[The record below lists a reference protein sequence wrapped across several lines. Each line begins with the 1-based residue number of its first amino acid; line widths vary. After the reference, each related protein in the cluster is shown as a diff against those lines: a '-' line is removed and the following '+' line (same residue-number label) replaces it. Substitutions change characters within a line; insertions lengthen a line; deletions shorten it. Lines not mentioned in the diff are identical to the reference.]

1 MIRRRDF
8 ALGAAAA
15 VLAPPARAERPA
27 LDEMVRRITGGAAL
41 RPGRVTLDVPPLVEN
56 GNAVPLAVAVD
67 SPMSEA
73 DHVRAIHV
81 VNEKNPQPQ
90 VISAVLG
97 LAYLL
102 LAMRRNR
109 WCWVA
114 GGVSSAM
121 LAYLSLRAQLPMQAA
136 LQIYYVAMSVYGY
149 WYWSRTSAQSGQ
161 AITVWPASRHLLAC
175 AAVVVASILSAR
187 WLARET
193 QAAWPYLDSLTTWG
207 SLLATWL
214 VARVKLENWLYW
226 VLIDAALVFLFA
238 AQALYL
244 FALLNALYVVIAF
257 AGFLSW
263 QKSYRTV
270 RAQAVS

>member
-15 VLAPPARAERPA
+15 VLAPPARADRPA

-97 LAYLL
+97 PRAGRARLATRIK
-102 LAMRRNR
+102 LADSQK
-109 WCWVA
+109 VA
-114 GGVSSAM
+114 AI
-121 LAYLSLRAQLPMQAA
+121 AE
-136 LQIYYVAMSVYGY
+136 MSDGSF
-149 WYWSRTSAQSGQ
+149 WGATAE
-161 AITVWPASRHLLAC
+161 
-175 AAVVVASILSAR
+175 VVVTI
-187 WLARET
+187 
-193 QAAWPYLDSLTTWG
+193 AAC
-207 SLLATWL
+207 
-214 VARVKLENWLYW
+214 VEE
-226 VLIDAALVFLFA
+226 
-238 AQALYL
+238 
-244 FALLNALYVVIAF
+244 
-257 AGFLSW
+257 
-263 QKSYRTV
+263 V
-270 RAQAVS
+270 R

>member
-15 VLAPPARAERPA
+15 VLAAPARAERPA

-97 LAYLL
+97 PRAGRARLATRIK
-102 LAMRRNR
+102 LADSQK
-109 WCWVA
+109 VA
-114 GGVSSAM
+114 AI
-121 LAYLSLRAQLPMQAA
+121 AE
-136 LQIYYVAMSVYGY
+136 MSDGSF
-149 WYWSRTSAQSGQ
+149 WGATAE
-161 AITVWPASRHLLAC
+161 
-175 AAVVVASILSAR
+175 VVVTI
-187 WLARET
+187 
-193 QAAWPYLDSLTTWG
+193 AAC
-207 SLLATWL
+207 
-214 VARVKLENWLYW
+214 VEEVK
-226 VLIDAALVFLFA
+226 
-238 AQALYL
+238 
-244 FALLNALYVVIAF
+244 
-257 AGFLSW
+257 
-263 QKSYRTV
+263 
-270 RAQAVS
+270 

>member
-81 VNEKNPQPQ
+81 VNEKIPQPQ

-97 LAYLL
+97 PRAGRARLATRIK
-102 LAMRRNR
+102 LADSQK
-109 WCWVA
+109 VA
-114 GGVSSAM
+114 AI
-121 LAYLSLRAQLPMQAA
+121 AE
-136 LQIYYVAMSVYGY
+136 MSDGSF
-149 WYWSRTSAQSGQ
+149 WGATAE
-161 AITVWPASRHLLAC
+161 
-175 AAVVVASILSAR
+175 VVVTI
-187 WLARET
+187 
-193 QAAWPYLDSLTTWG
+193 AAC
-207 SLLATWL
+207 
-214 VARVKLENWLYW
+214 VEEVK
-226 VLIDAALVFLFA
+226 
-238 AQALYL
+238 
-244 FALLNALYVVIAF
+244 
-257 AGFLSW
+257 
-263 QKSYRTV
+263 
-270 RAQAVS
+270 

>member
-97 LAYLL
+97 PRAGRARLATRIK
-102 LAMRRNR
+102 LADSQK
-109 WCWVA
+109 VA
-114 GGVSSAM
+114 AI
-121 LAYLSLRAQLPMQAA
+121 AE
-136 LQIYYVAMSVYGY
+136 MSDGSF
-149 WYWSRTSAQSGQ
+149 WGATAE
-161 AITVWPASRHLLAC
+161 
-175 AAVVVASILSAR
+175 VVVTI
-187 WLARET
+187 
-193 QAAWPYLDSLTTWG
+193 AAC
-207 SLLATWL
+207 
-214 VARVKLENWLYW
+214 VEEVK
-226 VLIDAALVFLFA
+226 
-238 AQALYL
+238 
-244 FALLNALYVVIAF
+244 
-257 AGFLSW
+257 
-263 QKSYRTV
+263 
-270 RAQAVS
+270 

>member
-27 LDEMVRRITGGAAL
+27 LDEIVRRITGGAAL

-97 LAYLL
+97 PRAGRARLATRIK
-102 LAMRRNR
+102 LADSQK
-109 WCWVA
+109 VA
-114 GGVSSAM
+114 AI
-121 LAYLSLRAQLPMQAA
+121 AE
-136 LQIYYVAMSVYGY
+136 MSDGSF
-149 WYWSRTSAQSGQ
+149 WGATAE
-161 AITVWPASRHLLAC
+161 
-175 AAVVVASILSAR
+175 VVVTI
-187 WLARET
+187 
-193 QAAWPYLDSLTTWG
+193 AAC
-207 SLLATWL
+207 
-214 VARVKLENWLYW
+214 VEEVK
-226 VLIDAALVFLFA
+226 
-238 AQALYL
+238 
-244 FALLNALYVVIAF
+244 
-257 AGFLSW
+257 
-263 QKSYRTV
+263 
-270 RAQAVS
+270 

>member
-97 LAYLL
+97 PRAGRARLATRIK
-102 LAMRRNR
+102 LADSQK
-109 WCWVA
+109 VA
-114 GGVSSAM
+114 AI
-121 LAYLSLRAQLPMQAA
+121 AE
-136 LQIYYVAMSVYGY
+136 MSDGSF
-149 WYWSRTSAQSGQ
+149 WGATAE
-161 AITVWPASRHLLAC
+161 
-175 AAVVVASILSAR
+175 VVVTI
-187 WLARET
+187 
-193 QAAWPYLDSLTTWG
+193 AAC
-207 SLLATWL
+207 
-214 VARVKLENWLYW
+214 VEE
-226 VLIDAALVFLFA
+226 
-238 AQALYL
+238 
-244 FALLNALYVVIAF
+244 
-257 AGFLSW
+257 
-263 QKSYRTV
+263 V
-270 RAQAVS
+270 R